1 MVFVGKVGHG
11 NARSCRSAASVPL
24 AALRLQWALFPTER
38 NGLFWV
44 QQYTP
49 VAGPKRAAARFG
61 CARRAGEKYRC
72 NAGLE
77 IQGELPSR
85 TRYHWKGVRLS
96 FTLLRLNRPILECV
110 WYRMKCQQCDKPAVF
125 HITELES
132 GAVRELH
139 LCEDH
144 ARNYLN
150 QSELNQSEGPDAG
163 GGEESE
169 EGSPAAGDLPGPL
182 GVGQTAGELA
192 MLDQRACDMCGIT
205 FFEFRNQGR
214 LGCPH
219 DYVQFENELEPLIGN
234 IHGGTEHAGRRPS
247 RAAAEAGKQPNEQQS
262 TQPQAELPT
271 QAELPVGTDE
281 LTRVIGMRREM
292 KEAIACEDY
301 EKARENRDAI
311 RALEERWSL
320 EER

>member
-1 MVFVGKVGHG
+1 
-11 NARSCRSAASVPL
+11 
-24 AALRLQWALFPTER
+24 
-38 NGLFWV
+38 
-44 QQYTP
+44 
-49 VAGPKRAAARFG
+49 
-61 CARRAGEKYRC
+61 
-72 NAGLE
+72 
-77 IQGELPSR
+77 
-85 TRYHWKGVRLS
+85 
-96 FTLLRLNRPILECV
+96 
-110 WYRMKCQQCDKPAVF
+110 MKCQQCDKPAVF

-150 QSELNQSEGPDAG
+150 QSELNQSDGPDAG
-163 GGEESE
+163 GAQESE

-182 GVGQTAGELA
+182 GVGHTAGELA
-192 MLDQRACDMCGIT
+192 ILDQRACAMCGIT

-219 DYVQFENELEPLIGN
+219 DYVQFENELEPLIAN
-234 IHGGTEHAGRRPS
+234 IHGSAEHAGRRPS
-247 RAAAEAGKQPNEQQS
+247 RAAVEAVKQPN
-262 TQPQAELPT
+262 QPQAPLPPQVQLPP
-271 QAELPVGTDE
+271 QAPLPAGTDE
-281 LTRVIGMRREM
+281 LTMVIGMRREM

-311 RALEERWSL
+311 RAIEERWSL